1 MLQRILL
8 CKNQSTHDFSGLEC
22 GGNSNF
28 SKTQDCPGPRS
39 RVTVQ
44 PHSAATQV
52 TACCSAADKRLPP
65 LRIDGPSTNQIR
77 GIATPDFH
85 GTELQFT
92 TGKQATRAFCKLPTG
107 AVVAPP
113 LSKVDRVNPAALG
126 AKPGETHVCPCCT
139 QSSIRSC
146 GNPTR
151 GPAFLA
157 QDCLDGGGHWL
168 QRQSFNHSLSAVFG
182 HIHVH
187 KNTILTY
194 KGVS

>member
-1 MLQRILL
+1 MI
-8 CKNQSTHDFSGLEC
+8 SAV
-22 GGNSNF
+22 SN
-28 SKTQDCPGPRS
+28 
-39 RVTVQ
+39 V
-44 PHSAATQV
+44 AATPFSQRYKIALGRGRELQYNHIPPQRKSLLAV
-52 TACCSAADKRLPP
+52 RSHDERLPP
-65 LRIDGPSTNQIR
+65 LRIEGPSTNQIR

-107 AVVAPP
+107 AVVARP
-113 LSKVDRVNPAALG
+113 LVMVDRMNPAALG

-139 QSSIRSC
+139 QSSIRPC

-151 GPAFLA
+151 GPAFLT
-157 QDCLDGGGHWL
+157 QDCLDGDGHRL

-182 HIHVH
+182 YIHVH
-187 KNTILTY
+187 KNTILTH